1 MITIRAACI
10 ADAVYIAEGIYEA
23 FMLPGSDLERDPT
36 YHQRWQDTLTE
47 VCAQTDT
54 HYSYTNTWVAE
65 LDGQIVGIMIVVDG
79 KNYRIQRE
87 RMYPQLKSIF
97 DETFGLGWEDMEDEA
112 QAGEFYVDSLT
123 VFAPFRH
130 KGIGTSLLRYA
141 IRQAKERQVPLVSLA
156 VEPMNPAKILY
167 QELGFRYHR
176 SITIFNEEYHLYV
189 ADAYEK

>member
-1 MITIRAACI
+1 MITIRAARI
-10 ADAVYIAEGIYEA
+10 TDAAYIAEGIYEA
-23 FMLPGSDLERDPT
+23 FLLPSSDLEKDPT
-36 YHQRWQDTLTE
+36 FHQRWLDTLIR
-47 VCAQTDT
+47 VCAQVNT

-65 LDGQIVGIMIVVDG
+65 VNGEIAGIMIAVDG

-97 DETFGLGWEDMEDEA
+97 DEVFGLGWEDMEDEA
-112 QAGEFYVDSLT
+112 QAGEFYVDSLA
-123 VFAPFRH
+123 VFAPYRH
-130 KGIGTSLLRYA
+130 NGIGTSLLLHA
-141 IRQAKERQVPLVSLA
+141 IQCARELHLPFATLA
-156 VEPMNPAKILY
+156 VEPMNSAKILY

>member
-1 MITIRAACI
+1 MITIRAARTT
-10 ADAVYIAEGIYEA
+10 DAVYIAEGIYEA
-23 FMLPGSDLERDPT
+23 FLLPSSDLAKDPT
-36 YHQRWQDTLTE
+36 FHQRWLDTLTR
-47 VCAQTDT
+47 VCAQADT

-65 LDGQIVGIMIVVDG
+65 VDGQIAGIMIVVDG

-87 RMYPQLKSIF
+87 RMYPQLKSMF
-97 DETFGLGWEDMEDEA
+97 DEAFGPGWEDMEDET
-112 QAGEFYVDSLT
+112 QTGEFYVDSLA
-123 VFAPFRH
+123 VFAPYRH
-130 KGIGTSLLRYA
+130 KGIGTHLLLHA
-141 IRQAKERQVPLVSLA
+141 IQIAKKQHVPLATLA